1 MTVSVRISTTET
13 LEEERQE
20 KKLPI
25 KREGE
30 IEMSLRQQAKILGIS
45 VTYLSLMK
53 NGKRPWRPEIKA
65 RYDQLVNSLPE
76 SVYNNGSNGSA
87 RTAPTMQSQSRNV
100 MVSRVGLEPTTLGLK
115 VRCSTRLSYRPTM
128 T

>member
-1 MTVSVRISTTET
+1 
-13 LEEERQE
+13 
-20 KKLPI
+20 
-25 KREGE
+25 
-30 IEMSLRQQAKILGIS
+30 MSLRQTAKILGIAPS
-45 VTYLSLMK
+45 YLSMMI
-53 NGKRPWRPEIKA
+53 NGKRPWRPDLKE
-65 RYDQLVNSLPE
+65 RYEQLVNSIPE
-76 SVYNNGSNGSA
+76 SVHTSVHRGTA

>member
-1 MTVSVRISTTET
+1 
-13 LEEERQE
+13 
-20 KKLPI
+20 
-25 KREGE
+25 
-30 IEMSLRQQAKILGIS
+30 MSLRQQAKILGVS

-53 NGKRPWRPEIKA
+53 NGKRPWKPEIKA

-87 RTAPTMQSQSRNV
+87 RTAPTIQSQSLNV

-115 VRCSTRLSYRPTM
+115 DWPRNSVLYFLLMNSACQFAL
-128 T
+128 